1 MAAAGVGAALMD
13 KENVGVLGGKPLE
26 GKGALGKRPLE
37 SGSGS
42 DAKLPRKSALQPLSA
57 NVVAGS
63 AGSSHPGSAAKPLST
78 AAGSMGPP
86 PPRAANP
93 GRAGSEAGAA
103 AAVRERPASGGSAA
117 RRWQLTD
124 FDIGKPLG
132 RGKFGNV
139 YLAREKKSMYIVAL
153 KVLFKNQLQ
162 QSNVEH
168 QLRREIEIQS
178 HLRHPN
184 ILRLYG
190 YFYDNNRVY
199 LILEYAARGELY
211 KELQRAGSF
220 DERRTA
226 TYIASLAKA
235 LIYCHSKHVIHRDI
249 KPENLLLG
257 LNGELKIADFGWSVH
272 APNSRRKTLCGTL
285 DYLPPEM
292 VEGSYHDSAVDVWSL
307 GVLCYEFLYGQP
319 PFEAAG
325 HSDTYKRILR
335 VDLRFPAEP
344 ARSSGARDLIKRLLV
359 KKPADRLP
367 LEQVLQHPWIQ
378 ANADPAVLARA
389 T

>member
-1 MAAAGVGAALMD
+1 MQENFAAVG
-13 KENVGVLGGKPLE
+13 NGKSLE
-26 GKGALGKRPLE
+26 STALGKRATD
-37 SGSGS
+37 STNYT
-42 DAKLPRKSALQPLSA
+42 DAHKVHRSNALQSISSNIGKIYTGEQSGEQPTSA
-57 NVVAGS
+57 MA
-63 AGSSHPGSAAKPLST
+63 
-78 AAGSMGPP
+78 PP
-86 PPRAANP
+86 PPRQGLSIP
-93 GRAGSEAGAA
+93 GRNPSGTHESLVPRRPGSGSSAGA
-103 AAVRERPASGGSAA
+103 RYRT
-117 RRWQLTD
+117 WQLQD

-139 YLAREKKSMYIVAL
+139 YLARERNSKYIVAL
-153 KVLFKNQLQ
+153 KVLFKSQLQ

-190 YFYDNNRVY
+190 YFYDDTRVY
-199 LILEYAARGELY
+199 LILEYAAKGELY
-211 KELQRAGSF
+211 KELQRSGTF
-220 DERRTA
+220 DEQRTA
-226 TYIASLAKA
+226 TCIASLAKA

-292 VEGSYHDSAVDVWSL
+292 VEGSLHDDKVDIWSL
-307 GVLCYEFLYGQP
+307 GVLAYEFLYGTP

-325 HSDTYKRILR
+325 HSETYKRILK
-335 VDLRFPAEP
+335 VDLKFPLVP
-344 ARSSGARDLIKRLLV
+344 VVSSEAHDLIRKLLV
-359 KKPADRLP
+359 KTPAQRLP
-367 LEQVLQHPWIQ
+367 LQQVLQHPWIL